1 MLFFLLF
8 SQVEV
13 DSALDTQLTEGNPF
27 LQQCTDAQHA
37 RCAAN
42 QDVKIAGKAVLER
55 CEAVELL
62 HQQIRVDTAL

>member
-27 LQQCTDAQHA
+27 LQQRTDAQHA